1 MDKFNDL
8 SIKTLRL
15 FVAVLNHGSFSEV
28 ARQEGISP
36 SSISRQIQQME
47 AALGQQLFYRHTRAV
62 NATEAGR
69 LLGFH
74 ARKVLAQ
81 LAEAG
86 LALQEQANQ
95 PSGQIRINAPLAFG
109 QLHIAPHLAELCQ
122 LYPQLSIDLQ
132 QTDSFVDPL
141 LAAED
146 LLFRIGVLN
155 DSGMQGRILAAQN
168 YRLAASPTYLAKA
181 GVPLTPEQLQQHQ
194 CLIFKGDHGPQRWF
208 FRYPGQDWTAH
219 ALRGPLQGNNAKT
232 LTQAAL
238 DGMGLVMFPTWLIAQ
253 ALRDGSLVTVL
264 PDYAVSNSLEQQQIA
279 ALYPGGRHLSLKVR
293 AVIDFFVAKY
303 GSPAY
308 WDVGGF

>member
-8 SIKTLRL
+8 NIKSLRL
-15 FVAVLNHGSFSEV
+15 FVAILNHGSFSEV

-62 NATEAGR
+62 SATEAGR

-81 LAEAG
+81 LSEAG
-86 LALQEQANQ
+86 LALQEQAME
-95 PSGQIRINAPLAFG
+95 PSGQIG

-122 LYPQLSIDLQ
+122 RYPRLSIDLQ

-141 LAAED
+141 LAAQD

-168 YRLAASPTYLAKA
+168 YRLAASPAYLARA
-181 GVPLTPEQLQQHQ
+181 GVPTSPAQLQQHQ

-208 FRYPGQDWTAH
+208 FRQPGQDWIAH
-219 ALRGPLQGNNAKT
+219 ALHGPLVGNNAKT
-232 LTQAAL
+232 LCQAAL
-238 DGMGLVMFPTWLIAQ
+238 DGMGLVMFPSWLIGQ
-253 ALRDGSLVTVL
+253 ALRDKSLQLVL

-293 AVIDFFVAKY
+293 AVIDFFVAKF
-303 GSPAY
+303 GAPAY
-308 WDVGGF
+308 WDV